1 MVTSISSSISGER
14 AAASERVFGNGG
26 KGAAAE
32 LGYLSIG
39 AIYSSLLER
48 QGECPWEVWV
58 PLESVILYGVVGEA
72 QALRWTFPGG
82 AEIGM
87 RFEKPVFLS
96 LGNHVLNHL

>member
-1 MVTSISSSISGER
+1 MVTSISSSIRGGR
-14 AAASERVFGNGG
+14 AAASEGVLGNGG

-32 LGYLSIG
+32 LEYLSIG

-48 QGECPWEVWV
+48 QGESPREVWV

-72 QALRWTFPGG
+72 QALRWTFPCG

-87 RFEKPVFLS
+87 SFGKPVFW
-96 LGNHVLNHL
+96 GVMF